1 MQFMVRLGVGAA
13 GLLALGL
20 VAPGPAGGQDAGSQP
35 GEASPAISPLLAS
48 PSGESQDEAVAP
60 ESAPPKVVAAPEGPR
75 EVVLSLRGGRE
86 VSGVLVREDA
96 KVITLRI
103 EGIETGFEKSSLTG
117 MRELPPVLERYVTMR
132 SLLSDDDLE
141 GRVLLVEWLRSR
153 EMYQLALF
161 EVNAVLDR
169 DPMHGRAREL
179 KLWLDLQIGLAASRP
194 PGEQPGGADGD
205 AKALYLER
213 QRARNEF
220 PLLSADQIN
229 LIKVYEVDL
238 RSPPPLLIKRETVEQ
253 LIRMFPESPLIP
265 ATPEGREALMRRS
278 PEQLLELIFRLQAR
292 ELYGQVLVRGH
303 PNALERFRND
313 VHGRWLIN
321 TCATAQCHGGGE
333 AGRLWLYDRK
343 PFSDETV
350 YTNFLIL
357 ERFRLADGTPLLNY
371 SEPARSPL
379 LQMGLP
385 TELSLYPH
393 PQAPR
398 TKGSRGWRP
407 IFRSSEDKRF
417 QDAVGWLS
425 TMYRP
430 RPEYPIEYTPPR
442 WTPEGQTEAEK
453 GKPDR

>member
-1 MQFMVRLGVGAA
+1 MRIGTIVKMQCMMRLGVGAA

-20 VAPGPAGGQDAGSQP
+20 VAPLPAGGQDSGTPSSQTN
-35 GEASPAISPLLAS
+35 PATQP
-48 PSGESQDEAVAP
+48 PSD
-60 ESAPPKVVAAPEGPR
+60 APPVETKPVTANEGPR

-86 VSGVLVREDA
+86 VSGVMVREDE
-96 KVITLRI
+96 KTITLRI
-103 EGIETGFEKSSLTG
+103 EAIETSFEKSSLTG

-132 SLLSDDDLE
+132 SLLSDDDLD

-161 EVNAVLDR
+161 EVNAVLDK
-169 DPMHGRAREL
+169 DPRHGRAREL
-179 KLWLDLQIGLAASRP
+179 KLWLDLQVGLTGTRP
-194 PGEQPGGADGD
+194 ISEQPGGADAD
-205 AKALYLER
+205 AKATYLAR
-213 QRARNEF
+213 QRAKNEF
-220 PLLSADQIN
+220 PLLTPDQIN
-229 LIKVYEVDL
+229 LLKVYEVDL
-238 RSPPPLLIKRETVEQ
+238 RNPPPLLIKRGTIEQ

-265 ATPEGREALMRRS
+265 ATPEGREALMRRT
-278 PEQLLELIFRLQAR
+278 PEQLLELMFRLQAR
-292 ELYGQVLVRGH
+292 ELYGQVIVRGH
-303 PNALERFRND
+303 PTSLERFRD
-313 VHGRWLIN
+313 QVHGRWLIN

-357 ERFRLADGTPLLNY
+357 ERFRLSDGTPLLNY

-385 TELSLYPH
+385 SDLSVYPH
-393 PQAPR
+393 PEAQR
-398 TKGSRGWRP
+398 TRGSRGWRP
-407 IFRSSEDKRF
+407 VFRTSEDKRF
-417 QDAVGWLS
+417 QEAVGWLS

-430 RPEYPIEYTPPR
+430 RPEYPIEYEPPR
-442 WTPEGQTEAEK
+442 FIAEIETEPEE

>member
-1 MQFMVRLGVGAA
+1 MQGMVRLGVGAA

-20 VAPGPAGGQDAGSQP
+20 VGPDCAGGQNSGSP
-35 GEASPAISPLLAS
+35 PPVEA
-48 PSGESQDEAVAP
+48 AP
-60 ESAPPKVVAAPEGPR
+60 ETQPPRSDDSVQEPAQTTEQPDPKASAVNEGPR

-96 KVITLRI
+96 KIITLRI

-132 SLLSDDDLE
+132 SLLSDDDLD

-161 EVNAVLDR
+161 EVNALLDIDR
-169 DPMHGRAREL
+169 THARAREL
-179 KLWLDLQIGLAASRP
+179 KLWLDLQASLTESKTS
-194 PGEQPGGADGD
+194 GEQPGGADAD
-205 AKALYLER
+205 AKAAYQMR

-220 PLLSADQIN
+220 PLLTSEQIN

-238 RSPPPLLIKRETVEQ
+238 RRPPPLLIKRETIEQ

-265 ATPEGREALMRRS
+265 ATPEGREALLRRT

-303 PNALERFRND
+303 PTALERFRNE

-321 TCATAQCHGGGE
+321 TCATSQCHGGGE

-357 ERFRLADGTPLLNY
+357 ERYRLGDGTPLLNY

-393 PQAPR
+393 PEAPR
-398 TKGSRGWRP
+398 TKGSRGWHP
-407 IFRSSEDKRF
+407 VFKTSEDKRF
-417 QDAVGWLS
+417 QEAVGWLS

-430 RPEYPIEYTPPR
+430 RPEYPIEYKPPR
-442 WTPEGQTEAEK
+442 LDSKDETEGEE
-453 GKPDR
+453 GNPGR

>member
-1 MQFMVRLGVGAA
+1 MQFMVRLGVGAS

-20 VAPGPAGGQDAGSQP
+20 VAPLPAGGQDSGSGPQ
-35 GEASPAISPLLAS
+35 
-48 PSGESQDEAVAP
+48 
-60 ESAPPKVVAAPEGPR
+60 ESAPSTQPPASPDAVPIAPDTPRPETPEAKPGAAPEGPR

-96 KVITLRI
+96 KIITLRI

-132 SLLSDDDLE
+132 SLLSDDDLD

-153 EMYQLALF
+153 QMYQLALF
-161 EVNAVLDR
+161 EINAVLDR
-169 DPMHGRAREL
+169 DPMHARAREL
-179 KLWLDLQIGLAASRP
+179 KLWLDLQVNLTESRAA
-194 PGEQPGGADGD
+194 GEQPGGADAD
-205 AKALYLER
+205 AKAAYQAR
-213 QRARNEF
+213 QRAKNEF
-220 PLLSADQIN
+220 PLLSPDQIN

-238 RSPPPLLIKRETVEQ
+238 RHPPPLLIKRATIEQ
-253 LIRMFPESPLIP
+253 LIRMFPASPLIP
-265 ATPEGREALMRRS
+265 ATPEGREALLRQT
-278 PEQLLELIFRLQAR
+278 PERLLELMFRLQAR

-303 PNALERFRND
+303 PDSLERFRNE
-313 VHGRWLIN
+313 VHGRWLVN

-393 PQAPR
+393 PSVPR
-398 TKGSRGWRP
+398 TKGSRGWHSV
-407 IFRSSEDKRF
+407 FRTAEDKRF
-417 QDAVGWLS
+417 QEAVGWLS

-430 RPEYPIEYTPPR
+430 RPEYPIKYEPPR
-442 WTPEGQTEAEK
+442 FEMKDETGAEA